1 MPEYL
6 ISQELNYGE
15 NVIYTASEG
24 PVDLLSFSIL
34 KLTAGDTHSD
44 ETGDQELGLIVLN
57 GLVAL
62 EIDGETYEEV
72 GGRTSVFA
80 GKASGAY
87 LPPAT
92 DWALRADSRCEVA
105 VCRAPSEA
113 AGPAQ
118 IVRAEE
124 VQVSKAGNWNW
135 RREVHSVIGTNVPQ
149 AQRLLIGESFNPP
162 GNWSSYPP
170 HKHESDDYPFEVS
183 MQELYHFRMNPPQG
197 FGIQCIYSD
206 DLSLDE
212 TYTVRNTDTVIIPNG
227 YHPVVA
233 APGYQLYYLWM
244 MAGVTDRRMAPQD
257 DPNHVWVKATGAM
270 AKDMGF

>member
-1 MPEYL
+1 MSDYL
-6 ISQELNYGE
+6 ISQQLSDGKNM
-15 NVIYTASEG
+15 IYAAGQG
-24 PVDLLSFSIL
+24 PLDLLSFSIV
-34 KLTAGDTHSD
+34 KLAAGESHDDNTQD
-44 ETGDQELGLIVLN
+44 EEY
-57 GLVAL
+57 GLVILSGLLSL
-62 EIDGETYEEV
+62 EINGEQHNEL

-80 GKASGAY
+80 GQATGVY
-87 LPPAT
+87 LPPGTA
-92 DWALRADSRCEVA
+92 WSVQADSRCELA
-105 VCRAPSEA
+105 VCSTPSDSS
-113 AGPAQ
+113 GPPQ
-118 IVRAEE
+118 IIRPDE
-124 VQVSKAGNWNW
+124 VQVNHAGNWNW
-135 RREVHSVIGTNVPQ
+135 RRQVHNIIGANVPQ
-149 AQRLLIGESFNPP
+149 AQRLLVGETFNPP

-170 HKHESDDYPFEVS
+170 HKHEEDDYPFQIN

-212 TYTVRNTDTVIIPNG
+212 TCTVRNTDTVIIPNG

-257 DPNHVWVKATGAM
+257 DPNHAWVKATGTM